1 VKPPTSREKVYSLIF
16 DRSPISIPEISR
28 ITGMNYKY
36 VFQVVRTLRKENYL
50 TTTPSRKLVV
60 LDKKGL
66 IFKWAKDKEVILNSL
81 SPITLKLVP
90 DYDMRDLVLF
100 SGNSALWLLGKV
112 ITPAGGILYAS
123 EKTFKE
129 LMKFKDPEGYPFK
142 VCIYDDFYFKIRKE
156 LNGYYIP
163 SWGMILADMLVQG
176 TYTRLFDDVFETIVS
191 IIEGEKNEEA
201 RTFW

>member
-1 VKPPTSREKVYSLIF
+1 MKPPVSREKIYSVVF
-16 DRSPISIPEISR
+16 DYTGIRIPEVAR
-28 ITGMNYKY
+28 LAELNYIYTYQTIRALK
-36 VFQVVRTLRKENYL
+36 REGYL
-50 TTTPSRKLVV
+50 TTASDGRIIL
-60 LDKKGL
+60 LDRKGL

-81 SPITLKLVP
+81 SPITIKLVP
-90 DYDMRDLVLF
+90 DYDMRNLVLF
-100 SGNSALWLLGKV
+100 SGNSALWLLGK
-112 ITPAGGILYAS
+112 IISPASGILYAS

-142 VCIYDDFYFKIRKE
+142 VYIYDDFYFKIRKE

-176 TYTRLFDDVFETIVS
+176 TYTRLFDDVFETVIS

-201 RTFW
+201 

>member
-1 VKPPTSREKVYSLIF
+1 MKPPVSREKIYSVVF
-16 DRSPISIPEISR
+16 DYIGIRIPEVAR
-28 ITGMNYKY
+28 LAELNYIYTYQTIRVLK
-36 VFQVVRTLRKENYL
+36 REGYL
-50 TTTPSRKLVV
+50 TTASDGRIIL
-60 LDKKGL
+60 LDRKGL

-81 SPITLKLVP
+81 SPITLKLIP
-90 DYDMRDLVLF
+90 DYDMRELVLF

-129 LMKFKDPEGYPFK
+129 LMKFKDPKGYPFK

-191 IIEGEKNEEA
+191 IIESEKNEEA
-201 RTFW
+201 RTF